1 LENPYTQGELAE
13 RMKSPGW
20 LFVSDKDNEPATGT
34 LEEILKIT
42 HGRHKSGREPG
53 LIKEL
58 ETAIELDM
66 IQVELLWS
74 YLGLPV

>member
-1 LENPYTQGELAE
+1 MANKYAHAELKE

-20 LFVSDKDNEPATGT
+20 GLVAGKDGEPVTGT
-34 LEEILKIT
+34 LEDVLKIT

-53 LIKEL
+53 LIKEMG
-58 ETAIELDM
+58 TAIELDM